1 MEELILKGHS
11 GCKLQLLKSE
21 SSDQIKCVRKFS
33 SNIDYNNRL
42 IAQATKQRNFDN
54 EILNAPRVIQDGF
67 LDDLYFFDMEYIR
80 GNTLSHSIEKLTRTE
95 IDSISKVIASFI
107 KNNIKAGFDNDIDTH
122 SNVMKK
128 IDSIHSSIKDK
139 DTNELLQNAFNLIR
153 SSNFSE
159 IKPGVCHGDLTFENI
174 IITKQ
179 NIYLIDF
186 LDTFLETPLADV
198 SKLFQDLIVG
208 WSFREKILKGSIN
221 ENEQIKIHYFKNSLC
236 ENIKQTV
243 NWEYVNIYLI
253 IDLLRIIP
261 YTKQREIYKFILEAI
276 LKLTKRLEKGDFYEY
291 VNNTMRWPI

>member
-1 MEELILKGHS
+1 M
-11 GCKLQLLKSE
+11 C
-21 SSDQIKCVRKFS
+21 
-33 SNIDYNNRL
+33 
-42 IAQATKQRNFDN
+42 
-54 EILNAPRVIQDGF
+54 
-67 LDDLYFFDMEYIR
+67 IR
-80 GNTLSHSIEKLTRTE
+80 
-95 IDSISKVIASFI
+95 DS
-107 KNNIKAGFDNDIDTH
+107 IKAGFDNDIDTH
-122 SNVMKK
+122 SSVMNK

-139 DTNELLQNAFNLIR
+139 DTNEVLENTFNLIG
-153 SSNFSE
+153 SSKFSE

-174 IITKQ
+174 IIAKQ
-179 NIYLIDF
+179 DIYLIDF

-276 LKLTKRLEKGDFYEY
+276 LKLTERLEKGDFYEY